1 MNRVAAHLPYE
12 SDLERRQ
19 LVLEFENTIRIDCPI
34 DEVFAFLSDF
44 ENIPKW
50 NYFVL
55 EVRKVSDGPTG
66 IGTTYHQ
73 VRKTDEQTFR
83 IIEFVPN
90 QKVAVKT
97 LPQSSP
103 GLEMRFRL
111 EEEGAATRV
120 IDEWKL
126 DTGRPAL
133 LERLAAGRIKS
144 AVAENL
150 AKLKKLLE
158 TGHVVLQD
166 GRDATHER
174 RGESRWIGTIS

>member
-1 MNRVAAHLPYE
+1 MDRVTAHLHYE
-12 SDLERRQ
+12 FDLERRQ
-19 LVLEFENTIRIDCPI
+19 LMLEFENTIRIDCPI
-34 DEVFAFLSDF
+34 NEVFAFLSNF

-55 EVRKVSDGPTG
+55 EVKKISDGPPG

-83 IIEFVPN
+83 IIEFAPN

-97 LPQSSP
+97 LPPSSP
-103 GLEMRFRL
+103 DLEMRFRL
-111 EEEGAATRV
+111 EEEGTATRV

-158 TGHVVLQD
+158 TGRVVLQD

-174 RGESRWIGTIS
+174 RGASRWIEMIS